1 MEGGGGELVLFL
13 KRVILV
19 YVLGVRAR
27 WGSGCGDESGVG
39 EFWRRGWR
47 GRRKRGRLLKLR

>member
-39 EFWRRGWR
+39 EF
-47 GRRKRGRLLKLR
+47 